1 MGKFDGMLICTDLDG
16 TLLRDDKTVSA
27 KNLEAIE
34 YFKSEGGYFTIV
46 TGRMY
51 FFAGG
56 ICDIV
61 KPNCPI
67 GCINGGAVYDYSA
80 KKYVWQKELKADAKE
95 LVQYIADR
103 VPTAGIQL
111 NAFERIWF
119 CRENGVM
126 EEFRRLTGVPEL
138 SAGIWEVD
146 EPLAKVVFGDD
157 EDGILRIKELLDGHS
172 RADEFD
178 FIRSERSL
186 YEILPKGINKGVALE
201 KIAEHL
207 GIDMKKTVA
216 VGDYNNDIG
225 MLKAAG
231 CGVAVAN
238 ATEDTKN
245 AADYITVSN
254 MEDAIA
260 AVIFDI
266 ERGGSGG
273 DR

>member
-1 MGKFDGMLICTDLDG
+1 MGKFDGILICTDLDG
-16 TLLRDDKTVSA
+16 TLLRDDKTVSE

-34 YFKSEGGYFTIV
+34 YFKSEGGCFTIV

-51 FFAGG
+51 FFASG

-67 GCINGGAVYDYSA
+67 GCINGGAVYDYSVG
-80 KKYVWQKELKADAKE
+80 KYVWRKELKDDVKE
-95 LVQYIADR
+95 LVQYIADN

-119 CRENGVM
+119 CRENEVM
-126 EEFRRLTGVPEL
+126 KEFRRLTGVPKL
-138 SAGIWEVD
+138 SEGIYEVD
-146 EPLAKVVFGDD
+146 EPLAKIVFGDD
-157 EDGILRIKELLDGHS
+157 EDGILRIKQLLDSHP

-178 FIRSERSL
+178 FIRSEKYL
-186 YEILPKGINKGVALE
+186 YEILPKGINKGVSLC

-207 GIDMKKTVA
+207 GIDMRKTVA

-231 CGVAVAN
+231 CGVAVSN

-245 AADYITVSN
+245 AADYITISN
-254 MEDAIA
+254 MEDAVA

-266 ERGGSGG
+266 ENGKIL
-273 DR
+273 